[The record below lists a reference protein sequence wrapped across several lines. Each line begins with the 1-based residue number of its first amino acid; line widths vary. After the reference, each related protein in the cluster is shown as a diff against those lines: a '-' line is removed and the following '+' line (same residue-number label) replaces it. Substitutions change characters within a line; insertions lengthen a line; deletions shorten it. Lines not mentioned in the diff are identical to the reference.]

1 MSREAVARAGHFT
14 TMQVRGG
21 AVQGLE
27 LHLAR
32 LVEASGQLYGASP
45 GTTLLKRHIREALAD
60 GGQTAGDCTVRVR
73 ILPPFPEGPGDG
85 KAWISDEQPPVAV
98 DIEPPRRPPAAPLR
112 LRTHPGLRA
121 LPSVKHLALG
131 FQLQAR
137 AQARAAGFDDA
148 VLLASDGRISEGTF
162 WNIVFWDGQAFAW
175 PDAPALAGVTLKLLR
190 GAVEQARIPQARRAL
205 TVDSLAGLVAGFA
218 LNSTGIAVI
227 DAIDDHRFPGDPDA
241 ERRLREL
248 LAGVPWEPL

>member
-45 GTTLLKRHIREALAD
+45 GTTLLRRHIREALAD

-85 KAWISDEQPPVAV
+85 KAWISAEQPPVAV

-137 AQARAAGFDDA
+137 TQARAAGFDDA
-148 VLLASDGRISEGTF
+148 VLLAPDGRISEGTF
-162 WNIVFWDGQAFAW
+162 WNYWNFYAGPGA
-175 PDAPALAGVTLKLLR
+175 ALAGVTLQLLR
-190 GAVEQARIPQARRAL
+190 GAVEQARIPQARRVL

-241 ERRLREL
+241 ERRMREL
-248 LAGVPWEPL
+248 LAGVPWDPL